1 MPRETPESSKAADIE
16 ALKKRHK
23 VLDTERTTAQAN
35 LANATKQLAELKDE
49 ARKLYGTD
57 DLDAL
62 RKKLQEMRD
71 ENERKRA
78 EYQKH
83 LEEVEAKLA
92 EVDTKFSAR

>member
-1 MPRETPESSKAADIE
+1 MARETPPTVDIE

-23 VLDTERTTAQAN
+23 QLDTERTTARAN
-35 LANATKQLAELKDE
+35 LDSAKKQLAELKEE
-49 ARKLYGTD
+49 AKKLYGTD
-57 DLDAL
+57 DLDSL
-62 RKKLQEMRD
+62 RKKLQEMRE

-92 EVDTKFSAR
+92 EVNEKFAGG